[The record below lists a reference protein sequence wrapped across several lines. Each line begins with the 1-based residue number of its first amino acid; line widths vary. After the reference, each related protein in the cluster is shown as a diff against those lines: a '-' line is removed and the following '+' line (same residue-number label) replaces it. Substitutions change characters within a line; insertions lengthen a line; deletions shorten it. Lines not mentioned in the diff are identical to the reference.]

1 MTPKRVERL
10 EKTLARVAREQG
22 LDQERLR
29 RWVSFLALCGVLEYA
44 VEKGVI
50 DIYYLKGGV
59 AMELRFARAARTT
72 KDFDLGLRGNRAERI
87 RRLSEVLQLGFD
99 GFTFRL
105 KPEQHDMELA
115 DTVRVEVAVE
125 YKTRAW
131 QTIDVDLGPGEARDV
146 DLVRPAIEG
155 VAEMGLPITNQVR
168 CLGINEQ
175 VAQKLHACTG
185 PQRQDRA
192 RDILD
197 ILVVRVR
204 TRAAA
209 ERTFAERK
217 THAFPP
223 ETIIPPEWNVEL
235 ETLAAELGYRTTR
248 TAEIQKEFTNLV
260 AAIASA

>member
-1 MTPKRVERL
+1 MTPKQVERL
-10 EKTLARVAREQG
+10 EKTLGRVAREQG
-22 LDQERLR
+22 LDQDRLR
-29 RWVSFLALCGVLEYA
+29 RWVSFLALCGVLENA
-44 VEKGVI
+44 VEKSVI

-87 RRLSEVLQLGFD
+87 RRL
-99 GFTFRL
+99 FTFRL
-105 KPEQHDMELA
+105 KPEQHVMELA

-125 YKTRAW
+125 YKTQAW
-131 QTIDVDLGPGEARDV
+131 QTIEVDLGPGEAREV
-146 DLVRPAIEG
+146 DLVTPAIEG

-197 ILVVRVR
+197 ILVVDMLDQLDRVR

-209 ERTFAERK
+209 ERIFGERN
-217 THAFPP
+217 THPFPP
-223 ETIIPPEWNVEL
+223 ETNIPPEWHIEL
-235 ETLAAELGYRTTR
+235 ETLAAELGYRTTKA
-248 TAEIQKEFTNLV
+248 AEIQKEFTNLV